1 MHHKDHEGLT
11 SGTSVIRRPYHEGEA
26 KLSKHDY
33 VVAFGWDTRQQVG
46 AKLVNQFGS
55 LDNVWG
61 QGSWEMSLEQFEQK
75 CKEIGVSRWNAQRA
89 YAEADVDGSG
99 TLSQREY
106 YHAFGAKRHDM
117 EAKLKAKHESIS
129 AAFKVVSLFF
139 VPFRFSYCG
148 VTFLHIY

>member
-1 MHHKDHEGLT
+1 M
-11 SGTSVIRRPYHEGEA
+11 R
-26 KLSKHDY
+26 SKHDY